1 MKKRH
6 KGLFVSTL
14 LAAIFVVAF
23 GCTFFIYQ
31 KQEKNAKAEDLT
43 VVTSFYPMYIAALN
57 VCDGVEGIHLENLS
71 EPQTGCLHDYQL
83 TPEDMKLLQTADV
96 FIVNGGGIE
105 NFLTDVAKACPNL
118 TIINASQG
126 LDLIEDNAHAWMS
139 VSAYETQVQ
148 TIADGLSGADP
159 ERSSAYQNGAKAY
172 LEKLDGLKKR
182 QEKLKQEISGQSV
195 ILFHEAYAYVAEDY
209 GLQVNYLLDLDEERQ
224 VSAGE
229 VSDVLS
235 AVRKGHVKYILAEE
249 LYGKS
254 MGDTIRKESDAK
266 VLYLDPLNRGTYE
279 KDSYINGMK
288 KNMERLEEAF
298 YAKDH

>member
-6 KGLFVSTL
+6 KGLFVSAL

-139 VSAYETQVQ
+139 VALHEKQVDNIAEGLAAADADHSKAY
-148 TIADGLSGADP
+148 AK
-159 ERSSAYQNGAKAY
+159 NAKAY
-172 LEKLDGLKKR
+172 QKKLQALEKQEEEMTQYTKGRSVVLFQEAYEYLARDLGL
-182 QEKLKQEISGQSV
+182 EVSGQCGRG
-195 ILFHEAYAYVAEDY
+195 I
-209 GLQVNYLLDLDEERQ
+209 GC
-224 VSAGE
+224 
-229 VSDVLS
+229 
-235 AVRKGHVKYILAEE
+235 HVCHCRRPYP
-249 LYGKS
+249 GRS
-254 MGDTIRKESDAK
+254 CG
-266 VLYLDPLNRGTYE
+266 
-279 KDSYINGMK
+279 
-288 KNMERLEEAF
+288 
-298 YAKDH
+298 

>member
-139 VSAYETQVQ
+139 IALHEKQVDNIAEGLAAADADHSKAY
-148 TIADGLSGADP
+148 AK
-159 ERSSAYQNGAKAY
+159 NAKAY
-172 LEKLDGLKKR
+172 QKKLQALKKQEEEMTQYTKGRSVVLFQEGIWGWKYPMSWIWTRNVRSVRARYRMSCLPLQETVSGSFLRMMSMARRWAIWWR
-182 QEKLKQEISGQSV
+182 QRPQPIP
-195 ILFHEAYAYVAEDY
+195 
-209 GLQVNYLLDLDEERQ
+209 
-224 VSAGE
+224 
-229 VSDVLS
+229 
-235 AVRKGHVKYILAEE
+235 
-249 LYGKS
+249 S
-254 MGDTIRKESDAK
+254 M
-266 VLYLDPLNRGTYE
+266 
-279 KDSYINGMK
+279 
-288 KNMERLEEAF
+288 
-298 YAKDH
+298 